1 MSTYTE
7 LASIINSTD
16 SISDK
21 VIYDASHN
29 QFTIVSDET
38 VLKIIRALKDTIVV
52 ALVSGF
58 SKTSY
63 LVQDH
68 VKYIKRIQTAN
79 SPVSYVKFV
88 ARKLFPD
95 NAAYTAKIAKIR
107 ESYKNKQALLDKLEA
122 LFELYYNAT
131 KDSSTV
137 IEDSYSISNITSSL
151 DRLPVEIVERIV
163 AKIPDTDLIAASKVD
178 SVWWQEVRQEA
189 YKRWKNYA
197 TTIGHV
203 QALGKPFEKGNIDW
217 ISFEDVN
224 DFYKRWIDR
233 LTEDQLYIM
242 EKMLR
247 NGMVVDP
254 QERETIEH
262 ALSEQRWGGDPW
274 RLDWKWNEWT
284 QQE

>member
-68 VKYIKRIQTAN
+68 VKYIKRIQTAK

-95 NAAYTAKIAKIR
+95 NAAYTAKIAKIH

-122 LFELYYNAT
+122 LFELYYNVT
-131 KDSSTV
+131 KDSSTGPPKRAV
-137 IEDSYSISNITSSL
+137 TMN
-151 DRLPVEIVERIV
+151 
-163 AKIPDTDLIAASKVD
+163 
-178 SVWWQEVRQEA
+178 EA
-189 YKRWKNYA
+189 
-197 TTIGHV
+197 
-203 QALGKPFEKGNIDW
+203 EKTLA
-217 ISFEDVN
+217 E
-224 DFYKRWIDR
+224 
-233 LTEDQLYIM
+233 LL
-242 EKMLR
+242 
-247 NGMVVDP
+247 
-254 QERETIEH
+254 
-262 ALSEQRWGGDPW
+262 A
-274 RLDWKWNEWT
+274 
-284 QQE
+284 

>member
-16 SISDK
+16 SISDE
-21 VIYDASHN
+21 VIYDASCN

-68 VKYIKRIQTAN
+68 VKYIKRIQTAK
-79 SPVSYVKFV
+79 SSVSYVKFV

-122 LFELYYNAT
+122 LFELYYNVT
-131 KDSSTV
+131 KDSLTGSPKRAVTM
-137 IEDSYSISNITSSL
+137 N
-151 DRLPVEIVERIV
+151 
-163 AKIPDTDLIAASKVD
+163 
-178 SVWWQEVRQEA
+178 EA
-189 YKRWKNYA
+189 
-197 TTIGHV
+197 
-203 QALGKPFEKGNIDW
+203 EKT
-217 ISFEDVN
+217 
-224 DFYKRWIDR
+224 
-233 LTEDQLYIM
+233 LTEL
-242 EKMLR
+242 L
-247 NGMVVDP
+247 
-254 QERETIEH
+254 
-262 ALSEQRWGGDPW
+262 A
-274 RLDWKWNEWT
+274 
-284 QQE
+284 

>member
-7 LASIINSTD
+7 LASIINSTN

-68 VKYIKRIQTAN
+68 VKYIKRIQMAN

-107 ESYKNKQALLDKLEA
+107 ESYNNKQALLDKLEV
-122 LFELYYNAT
+122 LFELYYNVT
-131 KDSSTV
+131 KDSSTGPPKRA
-137 IEDSYSISNITSSL
+137 IT
-151 DRLPVEIVERIV
+151 
-163 AKIPDTDLIAASKVD
+163 KN
-178 SVWWQEVRQEA
+178 EA
-189 YKRWKNYA
+189 
-197 TTIGHV
+197 
-203 QALGKPFEKGNIDW
+203 EKT
-217 ISFEDVN
+217 
-224 DFYKRWIDR
+224 
-233 LTEDQLYIM
+233 LTEL
-242 EKMLR
+242 L
-247 NGMVVDP
+247 
-254 QERETIEH
+254 
-262 ALSEQRWGGDPW
+262 A
-274 RLDWKWNEWT
+274 
-284 QQE
+284 